1 MQATLHTI
9 EQQARMLKP
18 KDRARLAE
26 VMLESIRIPSSSDI
40 EEAWKAEIMERVAA
54 YDQGKLQTYSAKD
67 VFSEANK

>member
-1 MQATLHTI
+1 MQATLNTI

-26 VMLESIRIPSSSDI
+26 VMLESISQPSPSEV
-40 EEAWKAEIMERVAA
+40 EEAWKAEIIERVAA
-54 YDQGKLQTYSAKD
+54 YEQGKLQTFSAKD